1 MNRYPDNQI
10 IKAVVILTKICQ
22 SQLDMSHAKLYCNI
36 VMFVD
41 NQSDTM
47 DQAKITDLSCQLS
60 VLVGTEIFFPQNYGV
75 RFTTCQFFY
84 PIQELFPAEMPV
96 GDIDQHDIDWTRM

>member
-1 MNRYPDNQI
+1 
-10 IKAVVILTKICQ
+10 
-22 SQLDMSHAKLYCNI
+22 
-36 VMFVD
+36 
-41 NQSDTM
+41 
-47 DQAKITDLSCQLS
+47 
-60 VLVGTEIFFPQNYGV
+60 V